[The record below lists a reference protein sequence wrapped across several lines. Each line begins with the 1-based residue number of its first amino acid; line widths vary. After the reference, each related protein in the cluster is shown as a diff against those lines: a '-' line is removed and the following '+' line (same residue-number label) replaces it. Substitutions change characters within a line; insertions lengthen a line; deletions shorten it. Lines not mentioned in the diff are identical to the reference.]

1 MKNELSSEQLEL
13 ETNPRQPH
21 HLLRVMEKKIA
32 YAIIAGLWV
41 YVALRSVFV
50 PITIDEAA
58 TFFHYIQPQKWLPG
72 DAHWD
77 ANNHILNSGLSIIS
91 YRLFGADEW
100 ALRLPNL
107 FAGLLYLIMA
117 WKLAQR
123 INDRVFRWSMFLA
136 LGFCSFLLEYFGY
149 TRGYGLSIGFLALG
163 LWSFLQWRE
172 SGRLLYLISTI
183 LGILLMVI
191 ANLSLLVSGLIMTTL
206 VFAFLIIDKRK
217 NPVQYAVVGTLSAL
231 GFYFAISHSLNMKER
246 GLLYYGEGDSFW
258 HVTVRTL
265 GQFTYHPI
273 GDILIWILP
282 AAFLVVS
289 ILVVITL
296 KKSSLTAL
304 LRHKAVVPVALLFGN
319 LFANFS
325 MHFLMG
331 VNYPEDRVALGYLP
345 FIIISAMYL
354 ADGFESKSL
363 KFILVPF
370 ALSFP
375 IQLLATANVSMCPLW
390 DRDQY
395 LPNLLEVAAER
406 FEQTG
411 IEPTVEGY
419 MWRRLAYDYHNWDTE
434 GRVSSMRAYS
444 KERYVADLV
453 ITENAAGL
461 DLSTYTELLHDPW
474 SPLIVYERTTP
485 WQRTLIKEGVFE
497 TRGQTDA
504 QFKEFVNITLP
515 ANKPSGYLFVPE
527 ITFES
532 ESIPP
537 RISMVGQVS
546 DPQHSGIDFH
556 EVALDRVRSQWK
568 DESAALYHS
577 VLLDAQAD
585 SAAHLKVF
593 LWNRE
598 NQGSYSATGS
608 WKLYELR

>member
-1 MKNELSSEQLEL
+1 
-13 ETNPRQPH
+13 
-21 HLLRVMEKKIA
+21 MEKKIA
-32 YAIIAGLWV
+32 YAIIASLWV

-72 DAHWD
+72 EAHWD

-91 YRLFGADEW
+91 YRLFGEDEW

-107 FAGLLYLIMA
+107 LAGLLYLIMA
-117 WKLAQR
+117 WKLALR
-123 INDRVFRWSMFLA
+123 IDDRDYRWSMFLA

-149 TRGYGLSIGFLALG
+149 TRGYGLSMAFLVLG
-163 LWSFLQWRE
+163 IWSFLQWRD
-172 SGRLLYLISTI
+172 SGRLLHLLLTI
-183 LGILLMVI
+183 VGILLMVI

-206 VFAFLIIDKRK
+206 VIAFLIIDKRK
-217 NPVQYAVVGTLSAL
+217 SPVQYALVCISSAL
-231 GFYFAISHSLNMKER
+231 GFYFAISHSFNMKER

-282 AAFLVVS
+282 AAFVVIS
-289 ILVVITL
+289 ILVIITL
-296 KKSSLTAL
+296 TRSSLTTL
-304 LRHKAVVPVALLFGN
+304 LQHKAVVPVALLFGN

-345 FIIISAMYL
+345 FLIISAMYL
-354 ADGFESKSL
+354 ADGFDSKPL
-363 KFILVPF
+363 RMVLVPF

-375 IQLLATANVSMCPLW
+375 IQLLATANLSMCPLW
-390 DRDQY
+390 NHDQY
-395 LPNLLEVAAER
+395 LTELLKIATER
-406 FEQTG
+406 FEKTG
-411 IEPTVEGY
+411 TEPTVEGY
-419 MWRRLAYDYHNWDTE
+419 RWRRMAYDYHNWFS
-434 GRVSSMRAYS
+434 GGKVSSMRSYGYD
-444 KERYVADLV
+444 RYMADLV
-453 ITENAAGL
+453 ITDNEIGH
-461 DLSTYTELLHDPW
+461 DLSAYSELEKDPW
-474 SPLIVYERTTP
+474 SSLVIYERTKP
-485 WQRTLIKEGVFE
+485 WEKTLVQEGQFA
-497 TRGQTDA
+497 TGGQTDA
-504 QFKEFVNITLP
+504 QFRELVNIP
-515 ANKPSGYLFVPE
+515 IPKDQPSGYLFVPDLS
-527 ITFES
+527 FES

-537 RISMVGQVS
+537 RVSMLGQVS
-546 DPQHSGIDFH
+546 NAEHAGIDFH

-568 DESAALYHS
+568 DETAALHHS
-577 VLLDAQAD
+577 ILLDVKPD
-585 SAAHLKVF
+585 SAAHFKVF